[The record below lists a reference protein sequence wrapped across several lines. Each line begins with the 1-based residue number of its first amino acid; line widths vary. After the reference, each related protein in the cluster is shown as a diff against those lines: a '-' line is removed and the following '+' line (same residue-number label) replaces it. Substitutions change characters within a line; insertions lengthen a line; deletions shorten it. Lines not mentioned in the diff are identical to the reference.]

1 MSHGFEQHCAKYGVS
16 PEDHHKKS
24 KQTPDV
30 VPQPLGDPVRTGAS
44 LIHGLGVMTTKSIKA
59 CAVVGTALDHKHNRT
74 STIGRYINH
83 SDWPNCTLITHP
95 DGVTML
101 VTLENLD
108 DDEECTID
116 YELVMQIG
124 KKISDDACH

>member
-16 PEDHHKKS
+16 PEDHHTRS

-44 LIHGLGVMTTKSIKA
+44 LIHGLGVMTTRPIEA
-59 CAVVGTALDHKHNRT
+59 CTVVGTALDHKHNRT
-74 STIGRYINH
+74 CTIGRYINH
-83 SDWPNCTLITHP
+83 SDWPNCALVAGEGI
-95 DGVTML
+95 TML
-101 VTLENLD
+101 VALEDLE

-116 YELVMQIG
+116 YESVMQIG
-124 KKISDDACH
+124 KKINDDARD